1 MMGGS
6 TIAYP
11 YYLIN
16 GRTVGDPETLN
27 VRRGESVRLRIL
39 NPAGESIFRFAV
51 AGHKLIVT
59 HADGLPVEPVE
70 VDELRIGMGERYDVL
85 LEADNPG
92 VWQVAASPEG
102 KSGLSRVLLRYEE
115 SNQSSPPPADDT
127 PDELGGRLLT
137 YGGLRAK
144 GLEPL
149 SGSPD
154 RTHQLTLSGGMGRYE
169 WTINGQ
175 RYPDADPLEIRE
187 GEHVRFQMQNR
198 STMVHPMHLHGHF
211 FQIENSTGR
220 GPFKDTAM
228 VEPHMGS

>member
-1 MMGGS
+1 MGR
-6 TIAYP
+6 A
-11 YYLIN
+11 
-16 GRTVGDPETLN
+16 
-27 VRRGESVRLRIL
+27 
-39 NPAGESIFRFAV
+39 
-51 AGHKLIVT
+51 
-59 HADGLPVEPVE
+59 
-70 VDELRIGMGERYDVL
+70 
-85 LEADNPG
+85 
-92 VWQVAASPEG
+92 
-102 KSGLSRVLLRYEE
+102 LLRYEE

-137 YGGLRAK
+137 YGDLRAK

-175 RYPDADPLEIRE
+175 RYPDADSLEIRE

-198 STMVHPMHLHGHF
+198 SMMVHPMHLHGHF
-211 FQIENSTGR
+211 FQIENGTGR

-228 VEPHMGS
+228 VEPHMGSMSFDFVADNPGEWYFHCHNLYHMESGMARVVSYEA